1 MVIHMHSAE
10 ATYETI
16 SNVAKLFY
24 QLKTDEGIR
33 KLAEIA
39 GLITGTL
46 RHHQVSD
53 EDMQQVQAILNEC
66 MTAYQHKEYIL
77 LADLIQYE
85 LAQIFAP

>member
-1 MVIHMHSAE
+1 MNSTE
-10 ATYETI
+10 TTYESI

-24 QLKTDEGIR
+24 QLRFDEGI
-33 KLAEIA
+33 KQFATLTDEIITILRNCAA
-39 GLITGTL
+39 GEQDIQ
-46 RHHQVSD
+46 H
-53 EDMQQVQAILNEC
+53 VQAILTEC